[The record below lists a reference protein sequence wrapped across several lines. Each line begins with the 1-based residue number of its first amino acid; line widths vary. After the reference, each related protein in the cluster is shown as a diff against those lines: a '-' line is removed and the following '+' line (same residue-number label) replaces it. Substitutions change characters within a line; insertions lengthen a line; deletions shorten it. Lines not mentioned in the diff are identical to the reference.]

1 VAAAVRD
8 HIDNEFAEIER
19 RTERLIGYLRL
30 AALVVLALV
39 FWVGGLLEQGEAVMV
54 PLSGLGLITL
64 VGLALASSRL
74 LQPWQSWLFATF
86 DVLLLTHCRC
96 SRISRTSR
104 CTSR

>member
-1 VAAAVRD
+1 MAAAVRD

-30 AALVVLALV
+30 AALAVLALV
-39 FWVGGLLEQGEAVMV
+39 FWIGGLLEQGEAVMV

-64 VGLALASSRL
+64 VSLALAGSRL
-74 LQPWQSWLFATF
+74 LQPWLSWLFATF